1 MEQLEAGRFSSQEPE
16 SSAGKFEPSCGVV
29 LRKALLI
36 EKGICEAGAGQAKHF
51 VQLLFS
57 KVYYYY
63 FLIA

>member
-1 MEQLEAGRFSSQEPE
+1 MGKRSLAKVLGRFFFSWVCTFQIQEDQ
-16 SSAGKFEPSCGVV
+16 
-29 LRKALLI
+29 ALPV